1 MKTRI
6 HQHFER
12 HYVHGPHIRYFVI
25 SLLIALFLTLVIVIF
40 GFGIIANLTI
50 S

>member
-12 HYVHGPHIRYFVI
+12 HYVHGPHIRYFVV
-25 SLLIALFLTLVIVIF
+25 SMLIALVLTLMIVIF
-40 GFGIIANLTI
+40 GYGIIANLTQ
-50 S
+50 